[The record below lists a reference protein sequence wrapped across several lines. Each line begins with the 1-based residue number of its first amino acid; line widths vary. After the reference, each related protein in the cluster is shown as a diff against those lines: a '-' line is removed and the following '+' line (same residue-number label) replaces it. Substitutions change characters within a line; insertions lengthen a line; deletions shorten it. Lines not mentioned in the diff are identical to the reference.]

1 MPIYCIIFCTIPG
14 IYSII
19 GQKGY
24 GWRCSE
30 LANPP
35 YMSKYNNS
43 GDVCGGRWDEPQKPR
58 DLRSS
63 NSPKL
68 IQKQATAH
76 WGNWLELEG
85 GLDSQI
91 LHTLLHAFPL
101 HLSSVKAW
109 QCVNFTRKKLFRKPQ
124 SDNKNW
130 HIPVKRWQPGGIG
143 GQKSPNSLKYGAKGV
158 LHAMNY

>member
-19 GQKGY
+19 RQKGY
-24 GWRCSE
+24 GWRCSGME
-30 LANPP
+30 NPP

-58 DLRSS
+58 ELQFPEVDSKTRYRPLR
-63 NSPKL
+63 KL
-68 IQKQATAH
+68 IKIRG
-76 WGNWLELEG
+76 WP
-85 GLDSQI
+85 DSQI

>member
-1 MPIYCIIFCTIPG
+1 MGGGAQGWQILPICQNITTPETCA
-14 IYSII
+14 
-19 GQKGY
+19 
-24 GWRCSE
+24 E
-30 LANPP
+30 A
-35 YMSKYNNS
+35 
-43 GDVCGGRWDEPQKPR
+43 DEMNHKN
-58 DLRSS
+58 LESS

-68 IQKQATAH
+68 IQKPATAH
-76 WGNWLELEG
+76 WGNWLKLEG

-91 LHTLLHAFPL
+91 LHTKLHAFPL

-158 LHAMNY
+158 HAMN